1 MATLILTCNTGEG
14 HNSCAKAIKEVYD
27 AHGEACEIM
36 DALLFVSEWFSGF
49 AHRVH
54 TSMYQNHPKV
64 FRVGYGFTQKHNG
77 LTTTKGSFPYWVLN
91 KGVDRLHAYIQEHH
105 ITTIICVHPLLMM
118 LLTAF
123 EEKYG
128 KICKTAYV
136 STDYTCCPGV
146 SDSHPQFCFIPDK
159 SLKENFCCENI
170 RPEQIIVS
178 GIPVRQQFYQ
188 KHDKTIAKNLFGIPE
203 ETPHLLMMC
212 GSMGCG
218 PMEELLDLLDAL
230 NCFIDVHITLVCGT
244 NERLKCTLS
253 EKYANSDNMH
263 IQGYISEI
271 SQLMDSADLFI
282 TKPGG
287 LSSTEAAVK
296 CVPMVFVD
304 AVGGCEDRNM
314 EYFLSSGCAVSGKT
328 PSDITNH
335 CMALLQEPERLE
347 NMSDALRHLQIPN
360 AAEIIFETMRLQKE
374 AKI

>member
-27 AHGEACEIM
+27 AHGEPCEIV
-36 DALLFVSEWFSGF
+36 DALLFVSKWFSGF
-49 AHRVH
+49 AHQVH

-64 FRVGYGFTQKHNG
+64 FRVGYEFTKKHNH
-77 LTTTKGSFPYWVLN
+77 LTTTKGTFPYWVLN
-91 KGVDRLHAYIQEHH
+91 KGVDSLYAYVQEHS

-128 KICKTAYV
+128 QICKTAYV

-146 SDSHPQFCFIPDK
+146 RDSHPEVCFIPDG
-159 SLKENFCCENI
+159 SLKEDFCCENI
-170 RPEQIIVS
+170 KPEQIVVS

-188 KHDKTIAKNLFGIPE
+188 KLDKKAAKAQFGIPE
-203 ETPHLLMMC
+203 GTPHLLVMC

-218 PMEELLDLLDAL
+218 PMEELLEFLDVL
-230 NCFIDVHITLVCGT
+230 DFFVDVHITVVCGS
-244 NERLKCTLS
+244 NEPLKCGLS
-253 EKYANSDNMH
+253 EKYADSENMH
-263 IQGYISEI
+263 IHGYISQI

-296 CVPMVFVD
+296 GIPMVFVD
-304 AVGGCEDRNM
+304 AVGGCEDRNLD
-314 EYFLSSGCAVSGKT
+314 YFCSRGCAVSGKT
-328 PSDITNH
+328 PGDIANQ
-335 CMALLQEPERLE
+335 CLALLQDPERLE
-347 NMSDALRHLQIPN
+347 KMSDALAHMQIPN
-360 AAEIIFETMRLQKE
+360 SAQIIYETMRAGE
-374 AKI
+374 AVI

>member
-27 AHGEACEIM
+27 AHGESCEIM

-91 KGVDRLHAYIQEHH
+91 KGVDRLYTYIQEHH

-146 SDSHPQFCFIPDK
+146 KDSHPQICFVPDA
-159 SLKENFCCENI
+159 SLAEDFCCENI
-170 RPEQIIVS
+170 PREQIVVS
-178 GIPVRQQFYQ
+178 GIPVRQQFYR
-188 KHDKTIAKNLFGIPE
+188 KSEKRSAKAYSGIPE
-203 ETPHLLMMC
+203 DMPHLLLMC

-230 NCFIDVHITLVCGT
+230 NFFVDVHVTLVCGS
-244 NERLKCTLS
+244 NEQLKCTLS

-263 IQGYISEI
+263 IQGYIEEI
-271 SQLMDSADLFI
+271 SNLMDSADLFI

-304 AVGGCEDRNM
+304 AVGGCENENM
-314 EYFLSSGCAVSGKT
+314 DYFCSRSCAVSGKT
-328 PSDITNH
+328 PGDIANH
-335 CMALLQEPERLE
+335 CLALLQDPERLE
-347 NMSDALRHLQIPN
+347 KMSDALRHLQIPN
-360 AAEIIFETMRLQKE
+360 AAEIIYETMTTRG
-374 AKI
+374 